1 MTNTVINLILKTVDL
16 NVDIKV
22 YQQVNPN
29 PEPESPAKKIH
40 STAFRN
46 KIKKEKRQ
54 NGYPGSML
62 YVYCHYA
69 VIC

>member
-40 STAFRN
+40 NTAFR
-46 KIKKEKRQ
+46 KEKQQ
-54 NGYPGSML
+54 NGHPGSTGTL
-62 YVYCHYA
+62 YVY
-69 VIC
+69 

>member
-1 MTNTVINLILKTVDL
+1 MTNTVLNLILKTVDL

-22 YQQVNPN
+22 YQQVSPN

-40 STAFRN
+40 NTAFR
-46 KIKKEKRQ
+46 KEKQQ

-62 YVYCHYA
+62 YVYYHYA